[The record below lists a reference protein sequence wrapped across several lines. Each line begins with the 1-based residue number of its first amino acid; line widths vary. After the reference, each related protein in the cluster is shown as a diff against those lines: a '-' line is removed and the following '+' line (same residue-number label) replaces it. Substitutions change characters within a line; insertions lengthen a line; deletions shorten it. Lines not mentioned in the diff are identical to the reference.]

1 MSRLQPRLKAVA
13 TVSSQAAS
21 ATKDPPSRPATPG
34 SRPNVRPPPVDPVS
48 NRATL
53 FLIRRTLC
61 SQLGEKGRNTPAP
74 IDQLLPPLTSSNEVD
89 LQLYALISIIIR
101 EFVQTWYTKITPDQV
116 FVEEVVKIIAHC
128 TRALEQRLRK
138 VDLESLVFDEL
149 PELLEVHLQAYRASR
164 DPLHPSPVESNPRQI
179 YHSLWPFPALSPV
192 PDGEHATLERMENE
206 SAYRQLLVQGVL
218 AVLLPTEDLEN
229 DCLTT
234 LVGQIFSE
242 MILGDGIGGKA
253 SEPWLLWE
261 GMTKIAEAIQSK
273 LPNNKAQVR
282 VERSNSDLMD
292 SVPLSLTG
300 KRTKSWKIG
309 RSLHKTFWLVL
320 QYGYVAFTA
329 IRFFI
334 ITLATASSL
343 PSRIAPTTKITG
355 SSLANDHMGPPKS
368 ASSETSSAKRQVP
381 SKQPIVKMKIW
392 SCAASLLDLDARMPW
407 LNATISLLQWASL
420 TGPGEIGNTDGMV
433 DK

>member
-1 MSRLQPRLKAVA
+1 MSKLQPRQKAAA
-13 TVSSQAAS
+13 TVSSQPISAADDLLS
-21 ATKDPPSRPATPG
+21 GPAKPG
-34 SRPNVRPPPVDPVS
+34 TRQNFRLPPVDPVS
-48 NRATL
+48 DRATL

-74 IDQLLPPLTSSNEVD
+74 IDQLLPPLTSSNDVD

-128 TRALEQRLRK
+128 TRALEQRL
-138 VDLESLVFDEL
+138 
-149 PELLEVHLQAYRASR
+149 PYRASR
-164 DPLHPSPVESNPRQI
+164 DPLHPDPVESKPRYI

-192 PDGEHATLERMENE
+192 PDLEQATVEQVENE

-242 MILGDGIGGKA
+242 MILGGGIGGKA

-261 GMTKIAEAIQSK
+261 GITKMAEVIQTK
-273 LPNNKAQVR
+273 LPNNKAQNR
-282 VERSNSDLMD
+282 VERSNSDLQD
-292 SVPLSLTG
+292 FVPPNMTG
-300 KRTKSWKIG
+300 KKTRSWKLG
-309 RSLHKTFWLVL
+309 HSLHKTFWLVL
-320 QYGYVAFTA
+320 QYGFVAFTA
-329 IRFFI
+329 IRFLI
-334 ITLATASSL
+334 VTLATATSL

-355 SSLANDHMGPPKS
+355 STLASDQIE
-368 ASSETSSAKRQVP
+368 SSESIASDNSSAIRRISSKR
-381 SKQPIVKMKIW
+381 PIVEMKIW
-392 SCAASLLDLDARMPW
+392 SCASSLLELNARMPW
-407 LNATISLLQWASL
+407 LNATLSFLQWTSL
-420 TGPGEIGNTDGMV
+420 VGPWEVGDTDGMV